1 MGGKREERG
10 GRGGRAV
17 HAGRERKASERQLP
31 AGRWMPGF
39 PGAES
44 PEDSGLGERVMEG
57 ALKGRRRRGEVARSR
72 PLGPTPVWA
81 ARARFPAPPGVSPCV
96 QPAAPRARDQRDPID
111 GGHCPQCFAPA
122 GRPGNAPC
130 RSGSAPAL
138 SEEWSRGVRGLTWW
152 SPENIGPGRRIIMF
166 SEAISCL

>member
-1 MGGKREERG
+1 MGGEREERG

-17 HAGRERKASERQLP
+17 HAGRERKAAERQLP

-44 PEDSGLGERVMEG
+44 PEDSGLGERVTEG

-81 ARARFPAPPGVSPCV
+81 ARARIPAPPGVSPCV

-111 GGHCPQCFAPA
+111 GGDCPQAL
-122 GRPGNAPC
+122 RPSRPPRECPLPLGV
-130 RSGSAPAL
+130 GSSSFRGAVPGCQGADMVVPG
-138 SEEWSRGVRGLTWW
+138 EYRAWSQHHHV
-152 SPENIGPGRRIIMF
+152 F
-166 SEAISCL
+166 